1 MGRRECY
8 ERDVHHVGKHSRP
21 TPRLTQVIF
30 YLLFD
35 LLSHRWSCARILTCF
50 SYFSV
55 VFEQLFEFS
64 VLSWNTCF
72 VIVGSNL
79 PVV

>member
-1 MGRRECY
+1 MGQLKCSMGRRECY

-21 TPRLTQVIF
+21 TPRLAQVIF

-35 LLSHRWSCARILTCF
+35 LLSHRSSCAGILTCF

-55 VFEQLFEFS
+55 VFE
-64 VLSWNTCF
+64 
-72 VIVGSNL
+72 
-79 PVV
+79 